1 MEINGLLKDTISYF
15 AGDPKR
21 IQHFI
26 KVHAFAKLIG
36 ESENIDSS
44 VLFTLEAAA
53 VVHDVGIKPAEAKY
67 GKCDGHLQEVEGPAV
82 AEQLLKKRGAPEE
95 LIERVCFLV
104 GHHHTYSAIDG
115 IDFQILVEADLLV
128 NYYEDATSVDDISAH
143 YEHFFNGYRFA
154 YLQRNVFGSVGY
166 EDL

>member
-1 MEINGLLKDTISYF
+1 MDEISGLIIKMTEFFS
-15 AGDPKR
+15 GDPKR

-36 ESENIDSS
+36 ESEHIDSS
-44 VLFTLEAAA
+44 TLFTLEAAA

-82 AEQLLKKRGAPEE
+82 AEQLLKKQGVSER

-128 NYYEDATSVDDISAH
+128 NYYEDATPIDDISAH
-143 YEHFFNGYRFA
+143 YEHFFKTATGRRICKEMF
-154 YLQRNVFGSVGY
+154 LGI
-166 EDL
+166 